1 MASISCGHADDG
13 RRYSEWF
20 DGFFFVARCR
30 VAILVRS
37 DSSLSARPFLSL
49 FDGAF
54 SASGVSGFVE
64 FAIPHLG
71 EVEIFVTAVAGF
83 LFRADL
89 RLRAL
94 VSRGLCS
101 ALLAILLL
109 TLVLR
114 YGGSFRGRMEHSI
127 FSCALPALNEVD
139 DFGYGHAVDVVL
151 GKDEAADL
159 FIVYARQEDVSND
172 CVLEVHSGAAVYV
185 ACPDSSVSP

>member
-1 MASISCGHADDG
+1 MASVSCGHANDG
-13 RRYSEWF
+13 RGYSEWL
-20 DGFFFVARCR
+20 DGFFVVGGCR
-30 VAILVRS
+30 VAILVCS
-37 DSSLSARPFLSL
+37 DSSLSARPLLSL
-49 FDGAF
+49 FDGAV

-64 FAIPHLG
+64 FAVPHFG

-89 RLRAL
+89 RFRAL

-101 ALLAILLL
+101 ALLAIFLL

-114 YGGSFRGRMEHSI
+114 YGGGFGGRLEHSI
-127 FSCALPALNEVD
+127 FSCAFSALDKVD